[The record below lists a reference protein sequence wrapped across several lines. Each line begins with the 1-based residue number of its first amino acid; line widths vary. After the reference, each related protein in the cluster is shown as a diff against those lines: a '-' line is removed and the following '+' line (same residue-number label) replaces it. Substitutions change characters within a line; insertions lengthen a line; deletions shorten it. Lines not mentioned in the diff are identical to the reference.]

1 MTTHGSQS
9 TRAGLAAGGP
19 QVLASDADR
28 DTAVGLLSAAFAEGR
43 LTADEYDQRLSAA
56 HVARTWPQL
65 DQLTAD
71 LPAPPAAA
79 TGRAA
84 HGMFAGADLCL
95 LCVLL
100 VACPPAGIAW
110 LFFCWHRSRTGP
122 DRRLARTSDL
132 AAREG
137 G

>member
-71 LPAPPAAA
+71 LPAPLAAS
-79 TGRAA
+79 GQAA
-84 HGMFAGADLCL
+84 VGMFAGVDLCL

-110 LFFCWHRSRTGP
+110 LFFSWHRARTDS
-122 DRRLARTSDL
+122 DRRLAR
-132 AAREG
+132 AG
-137 G
+137 GPALLGGR

>member
-110 LFFCWHRSRTGP
+110 LFLSWRRSRTDP
-122 DRRLARTSDL
+122 DRPLAGT
-132 AAREG
+132 G
-137 G
+137 GPAVLGGR

>member
-65 DQLTAD
+65 DQLPATAAQA
-71 LPAPPAAA
+71 LAIATPP
-79 TGRAA
+79 RW
-84 HGMFAGADLCL
+84 
-95 LCVLL
+95 
-100 VACPPAGIAW
+100 PPERAW
-110 LFFCWHRSRTGP
+110 LGTG
-122 DRRLARTSDL
+122 
-132 AAREG
+132 
-137 G
+137 